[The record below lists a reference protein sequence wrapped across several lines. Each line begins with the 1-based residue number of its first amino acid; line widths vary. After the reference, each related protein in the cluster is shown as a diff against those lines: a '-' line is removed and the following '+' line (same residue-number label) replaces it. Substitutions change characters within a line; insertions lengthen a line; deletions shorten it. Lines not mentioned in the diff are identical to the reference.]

1 MLYGR
6 NDAILYP
13 VILAG
18 KPGLIP
24 VLYGV
29 WGASIGFVCHKTADR
44 MSGTPPEE
52 NQRPMESNP
61 QTQEYS
67 KPKGGRPKLPD
78 GQQRTH
84 AVKVYFDEENYAKL
98 LKRRKRTGKPLS
110 SIVYELAVNGYV
122 REPLSKELASCVR
135 AMASMANN
143 LNQLAHEAHLSG
155 YAAVEERTREL
166 SEKIAKVL
174 VRVSREL

>member
-1 MLYGR
+1 MPQKPPTECRKRRPRKTNDRWKVIPKRR
-6 NDAILYP
+6 NT
-13 VILAG
+13 
-18 KPGLIP
+18 
-24 VLYGV
+24 
-29 WGASIGFVCHKTADR
+29 ASRKEAVRSC
-44 MSGTPPEE
+44 P
-52 NQRPMESNP
+52 N
-61 QTQEYS
+61 
-67 KPKGGRPKLPD
+67 

-174 VRVSREL
+174 VRVSP